1 MEIFLTI
8 ISGVLVF
15 ILSQYILEFILKPLI
30 KYKQVIAKI
39 DNKLKFYANIITNP
53 PLSSGSS
60 DDYIIAQDDYTIAK
74 KEIRDLSCDLE
85 STYKSLLI
93 FKPNK
98 KTIAKVVKDLI
109 WLSNVIGQRYKNIN
123 LPIKAAEKIDDI
135 RKSLNIEEL

>member
-15 ILSQYILEFILKPLI
+15 ILSQYIVEFILKPLI

-53 PLSSGSS
+53 PLSSGSI
-60 DDYIIAQDDYTIAK
+60 DDYIIAQ

-98 KTIAKVVKDLI
+98 KTIAKVAKDLI
-109 WLSNVIGQRYKNIN
+109 WLSNIIGQRDKNIN